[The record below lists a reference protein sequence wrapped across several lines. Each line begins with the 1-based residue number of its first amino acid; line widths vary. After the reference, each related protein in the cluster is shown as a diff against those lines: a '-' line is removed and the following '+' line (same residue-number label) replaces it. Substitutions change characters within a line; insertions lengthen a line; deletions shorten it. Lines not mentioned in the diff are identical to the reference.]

1 MKLRKTFW
9 IEYGTILIITLI
21 SSLIRYS
28 LWGKLELKGDFPL
41 EVVPMSFLFMVIT
54 WEFFRG
60 MNSVLN
66 QKLPFSEGIGK
77 RIVVQLI
84 LGAIYMLIVNRILFL
99 FAGKYLEDSLSVLF
113 SMTTYAT
120 FTIMSFLINSV
131 FFGKYFFDE
140 WKKSLL
146 KAERLEKEKT
156 QVQFDNLKNQ
166 LNPHF
171 LFNSL
176 SSLHSLIYDDP
187 GLASEYVTNL
197 SKVYRYVLQ
206 HEEKNL
212 VSLEEELDFIGH
224 FIFLLETRFK
234 EGIEIT
240 LEIHPKQLSR
250 KIAPV
255 SLQVLL
261 ENCIKHNV
269 IDPDQVLKIRL
280 ETVGE
285 YLCVRNNKNPKILA
299 GISNQ
304 MGLKQ
309 LKRLYSFLT
318 DRPVR
323 VEEEQTCFSVFI
335 PLISEKTPRP

>member
-9 IEYGTILIITLI
+9 IEYGIILIFTMI

-28 LWGKLELKGDFPL
+28 LWDKLELKGDFPL
-41 EVVPMSFLFMVIT
+41 EVIPISFLFMVIT

-60 MNSVLN
+60 MNSLLN
-66 QKLPFSEGIGK
+66 QKLSYSKGLGK
-77 RIVVQLI
+77 RIALQLI
-84 LGAIYMLIVNRILFL
+84 LGAVFMLVGNRILFL
-99 FAGKYLEDSLSVLF
+99 LAGKYLEGSLSILF

-176 SSLHSLIYDDP
+176 SSLHSLIYDNP

-212 VSLEEELDFIGH
+212 VSLKEELDFIGQ

-240 LEIHPKQLSR
+240 MQINQDQLSNC
-250 KIAPV
+250 IAPV

-261 ENCIKHNV
+261 ENCVKHNV

-280 ETVGE
+280 ETQGE
-285 YLCVRNNKNPKILA
+285 YLCVQNNKNPKVLA
-299 GISNQ
+299 GNSNQ

-309 LKRLYSFLT
+309 LTHLYSFLT
-318 DRPVR
+318 DLPVKI
-323 VEEEQTCFSVFI
+323 EESKDSFSVFI
-335 PLISEKTPRP
+335 PLISTKSSDS

>member
-9 IEYGTILIITLI
+9 IEYGIILIISLI

-41 EVVPMSFLFMVIT
+41 EVVPISFLFMVIT

-66 QKLPFSEGIGK
+66 QKLPFSEGMGK

-84 LGAIYMLIVNRILFL
+84 LGAVYMLIVNRILFL

-206 HEEKNL
+206 HEEKTL
-212 VSLEEELDFIGH
+212 VSLGEELDFIGH

-240 LEIHPKQLSR
+240 LEIHPEQLS
-250 KIAPV
+250 KNIAPV

-269 IDPDQVLKIRL
+269 IDPDQVLRIRL

-285 YLCVRNNKNPKILA
+285 YLCVQNNKNPKILA

-309 LKRLYSFLT
+309 LTHLYSFLT

-323 VEEEQTCFSVFI
+323 VEEDQTCFSVFI
-335 PLISEKTPRP
+335 PLISEKTPKP